1 MSIRHEQLSFV
12 DQRPLAGWATL
23 IAGIAV
29 LAYTFHASAVRMAN
43 AWFER
48 EEYSHGVLIP
58 LIAAFLIWQRWPAV
72 ARERL
77 AGSWWGV
84 SLVLLGI
91 GIKVI
96 GDVGTFYI
104 LQQYAL
110 LIVLYGFV
118 LSLVGGQAFRRLLV
132 PLLILLFMIPLPE
145 FVLQKFSTHLQLISS
160 QVGVSVI
167 RLLGISVAVEGNV
180 IDLGTYKLQV
190 AEACDGLRYLFPLM
204 TLGFIMAY
212 FFKTALWKRVT
223 LFLSSIPVT
232 VLMNS
237 LRIGVIGITVEYW
250 GISMAE
256 GLLHDFQGWVVFMLS
271 AGILLA
277 EMSLLMRI
285 GADRRPRHEVFGLEW
300 PARGGRRAPMLSSV
314 PKPLI
319 ASVAVLAATAIAT
332 QLMPTRAHVV
342 PQRESFSMFPN
353 QLESWTGR
361 REALEQIYLDALK
374 LDDYIVSNYMRGSRD
389 MVNLYIAWYDAQ
401 RAGEAAH
408 SPRACLPAGGWQIT
422 ELKQIELTGVS
433 VAGRPVHVNRVII
446 QAHESRQVVYY
457 WFQQRGRT
465 ITNEYVVKWYLFWDG
480 LTRSR
485 TDGAMVR
492 LVTPW
497 QPDEKV
503 EDVDLR
509 LQQFA
514 ANVVP
519 RLERHIPN

>member
-1 MSIRHEQLSFV
+1 
-12 DQRPLAGWATL
+12 
-23 IAGIAV
+23 
-29 LAYTFHASAVRMAN
+29 
-43 AWFER
+43 
-48 EEYSHGVLIP
+48 
-58 LIAAFLIWQRWPAV
+58 
-72 ARERL
+72 
-77 AGSWWGV
+77 
-84 SLVLLGI
+84 
-91 GIKVI
+91 
-96 GDVGTFYI
+96 
-104 LQQYAL
+104 
-110 LIVLYGFV
+110 
-118 LSLVGGQAFRRLLV
+118 
-132 PLLILLFMIPLPE
+132 
-145 FVLQKFSTHLQLISS
+145 
-160 QVGVSVI
+160 
-167 RLLGISVAVEGNV
+167 
-180 IDLGTYKLQV
+180 
-190 AEACDGLRYLFPLM
+190 
-204 TLGFIMAY
+204 
-212 FFKTALWKRVT
+212 
-223 LFLSSIPVT
+223 
-232 VLMNS
+232 
-237 LRIGVIGITVEYW
+237 
-250 GISMAE
+250 
-256 GLLHDFQGWVVFMLS
+256 
-271 AGILLA
+271 
-277 EMSLLMRI
+277 
-285 GADRRPRHEVFGLEW
+285 
-300 PARGGRRAPMLSSV
+300 
-314 PKPLI
+314 
-319 ASVAVLAATAIAT
+319 
-332 QLMPTRAHVV
+332 
-342 PQRESFSMFPN
+342 MFPN

-361 REALEQIYLDALK
+361 REALERIYLDALK